1 MKEKGRW
8 DLNPLYEGLDDP
20 GIEKDFEK
28 LTRLVEESKSIFQG
42 EGGATGQIKAGIRLA
57 EEVSDTLRILA
68 SFLSLVSSADTS
80 LGQPQALLNRI
91 RGIMADFQSFDVQLK
106 RLIASQDPKELL
118 EDEELAVY
126 AFYLAESREEA
137 GYLLDAELEEMIA
150 RLDIYGASSWNNLF
164 RQLTSAAVMD
174 LDGEKKTLTQLRN
187 LAYDSGREVRHKAYE
202 AELALYPQLEKS
214 LAAALTAIKGQ
225 VVYLSRKRGHASPLD
240 EALFKSRM
248 GRDSLDAMIAAMTE
262 KKDVFIRYFKAK
274 ARLFGQDK
282 LHWADM
288 FAPVGKLPDGYSM
301 DDSRRMLTES
311 FEKLHPPIAALI
323 NRAYE
328 EEWIDF
334 FPRENKVGGAFCAN
348 LTVIRQSRVL
358 TNFEGSFSGVSTLAH
373 ELGHA
378 YHGVRIEEHAPL
390 NRSYSMPV
398 AETASIFNET
408 HFLLEQV
415 AASGDPEE
423 KLGLLDGFLMNS
435 GQVIC
440 DILSRFLFEQEVFH
454 RVEKEVLKPEDLK
467 DIMHRAQL
475 EAYGDGLDPDS
486 LHPYMWACKPHYYS
500 AGLSFYNF
508 PYAFGALFAAAL
520 YRKAGE
526 EGAAFMEQYDRMLTA
541 TTVSTVEE
549 AGRLTGLEF
558 TDKAVWENS
567 MASFLPF
574 VSAFEELT
582 ETLAP

>member
-1 MKEKGRW
+1 
-8 DLNPLYEGLDDP
+8 
-20 GIEKDFEK
+20 
-28 LTRLVEESKSIFQG
+28 
-42 EGGATGQIKAGIRLA
+42 
-57 EEVSDTLRILA
+57 
-68 SFLSLVSSADTS
+68 
-80 LGQPQALLNRI
+80 
-91 RGIMADFQSFDVQLK
+91 
-106 RLIASQDPKELL
+106 
-118 EDEELAVY
+118 
-126 AFYLAESREEA
+126 
-137 GYLLDAELEEMIA
+137 
-150 RLDIYGASSWNNLF
+150 
-164 RQLTSAAVMD
+164 
-174 LDGEKKTLTQLRN
+174 
-187 LAYDSGREVRHKAYE
+187 
-202 AELALYPQLEKS
+202 
-214 LAAALTAIKGQ
+214 
-225 VVYLSRKRGHASPLD
+225 
-240 EALFKSRM
+240 
-248 GRDSLDAMIAAMTE
+248 
-262 KKDVFIRYFKAK
+262 
-274 ARLFGQDK
+274 
-282 LHWADM
+282 
-288 FAPVGKLPDGYSM
+288 
-301 DDSRRMLTES
+301 
-311 FEKLHPPIAALI
+311 
-323 NRAYE
+323 
-328 EEWIDF
+328 
-334 FPRENKVGGAFCAN
+334 
-348 LTVIRQSRVL
+348 
-358 TNFEGSFSGVSTLAH
+358 
-373 ELGHA
+373 
-378 YHGVRIEEHAPL
+378 
-390 NRSYSMPV
+390 MPV